1 MAFHVNFRSP
11 TQPNEN
17 EKITSRHGSKGQG
30 GSWHSC
36 DEGMFELWLRNIPK
50 SSKISRLG
58 RNIQFCR
65 CKVCRS
71 KGERG
76 SATLQMWRERRKLN
90 NNQPDKFDKDTRCLT
105 IKSILGWWIHECHG
119 VQVEV
124 EQSKKRQE
132 FSRYSVLKNT
142 LWILTKQQIWQTC
155 LTKVAKKLLGNCG
168 LGKFWSQLLYSKSF
182 DYQYALTHNSGF
194 KPFSPPICPT
204 TTWFATEK

>member
-17 EKITSRHGSKGQG
+17 EEITSRHGSKGQG

-36 DEGMFELWLRNIPK
+36 DGGMFELWLRNIPK

-58 RNIQFCR
+58 RNIQFCC

-168 LGKFWSQLLYSKSF
+168 LGKFWSQLLYSK
-182 DYQYALTHNSGF
+182 
-194 KPFSPPICPT
+194 
-204 TTWFATEK
+204 